1 MIQRILPRKAAGRPS
16 PRARRASRILLAVT
30 AMGALLSLDLPE
42 AGAATPLGVTEE
54 APADAEAGRVGA
66 LFAGGVDGGHFCT
79 ASVVRS
85 LGHDV
90 IATAAHCLDHP
101 DTTVFAPGYRD
112 GGTPYG
118 LWRVTRVWMAPG
130 WTDGR
135 DPDADIAFAT
145 VAPAGAGESR
155 AVEDVVGGFPV
166 AAAQPGD
173 VTVTVL
179 GYPSVQD
186 TPLRC
191 SNATSLFSPTQ
202 RRIDCPD
209 LSGGTS
215 GSPWLAGGA
224 LAGVLGG
231 YEGGGEV
238 PEVSYSAVM
247 GDAAMALYCEAA
259 GVARTP

>member
-1 MIQRILPRKAAGRPS
+1 MIQRILPRKAAGRHS
-16 PRARRASRILLAVT
+16 TRARRASRILLAVT

-42 AGAATPLGVTEE
+42 AGAATPLGVTAE
-54 APADAEAGRVGA
+54 APASAESGRVGA
-66 LFAGGVDGGHFCT
+66 LFAGGLDGGHFCT

-85 LGHDV
+85 LGHDL
-90 IATAAHCLDHP
+90 IATAAHCLEHP

-112 GGTPYG
+112 GDAPYG
-118 LWRVTRVWMAPG
+118 LWRLTRVYVAPA
-130 WTDGR
+130 WTAGQ
-135 DPDADIAFAT
+135 DPDADVAFAT
-145 VAPAGAGESR
+145 VTPADSGETRS
-155 AVEDVVGGFPV
+155 VEDVVGSFPV
-166 AAAQPGD
+166 AAAQPSD

-179 GYPSVQD
+179 GYPSVLD
-186 TPLRC
+186 APLAC

-215 GSPWLAGGA
+215 GSPWLAGGS

-231 YEGGGEV
+231 YQGGGNV

-247 GDAAMALYCEAA
+247 GDEAMALYCEAA
-259 GVARTP
+259 GVAR